1 MNIRE
6 HNFEKVLVLFGSPR
20 KKSTS
25 NRLAEQVIKGAEA
38 KGAQVERVYINQLEI
53 KGCQGC
59 YSCKKEGAK
68 GCRIKDDMQ
77 EVYPKML
84 EAGSWII
91 ATPVYWF
98 NMTAQTKLV
107 IDRTFGIFNDYAENP
122 NPLKGKRIA
131 IAMSYGDKDAFAS
144 GCINALRTFQD
155 AFRYI
160 GANIT
165 GMVYGSAEKPAE
177 MEENT
182 ALMEDALKLGERL
195 VHRN

>member
-1 MNIRE
+1 MDISE
-6 HNFEKVLVLFGSPR
+6 HNFGNVLVLFGSPR

-25 NRLAEQVIKGAEA
+25 NRLAEQVIKGAEE
-38 KGAQVERVYINQLEI
+38 KGAQIERVYINQLDI

-59 YSCKKEGAK
+59 YSCKKEGAE

-77 EVYPKML
+77 DVYPKML
-84 EAGSWII
+84 AAGSWIF

-107 IDRTFGIFNDYAENP
+107 IDRTFGFFNDFAENP
-122 NPLKGKRIA
+122 NPLRGKRIA

-160 GANIT
+160 GAKIT
-165 GMVYGSAEKPAE
+165 GMVYGTAEKPEE
-177 MEENT
+177 MDENK
-182 ALMEDALKLGERL
+182 ALMEEALKLGQNL
-195 VHRN
+195 VRQK